1 MKKVIAL
8 FAVLVFCQICVVP
21 VFAMNDGEDEG
32 PTRKGIK
39 LIAIQK
45 PDPED
50 TKTRSLIPDV
60 EACADYEAGLI
71 EVYFN
76 KDLGNATIQL
86 LDAMGVVL
94 ADQRCHSAWEGFAT
108 LPLPADDGAYTL
120 KIFTDFA
127 DYVGNFVLM
136 R

>member
-8 FAVLVFCQICVVP
+8 FAALVLGQMIVCP
-21 VFAMNDGEDEG
+21 LFAKNDDD
-32 PTRKGIK
+32 PIKHDIK
-39 LIAIQK
+39 LIAIQQ

-50 TKTRSLIPDV
+50 TKARSLIPDV
-60 EACADYEAGLI
+60 EAYADYEAGLI

>member
-8 FAVLVFCQICVVP
+8 FAVLAFGQIFAHSL
-21 VFAMNDGEDEG
+21 FAMNDDDKELAI
-32 PTRKGIK
+32 R
-39 LIAIQK
+39 LVAIQK
-45 PDPED
+45 PDPDD
-50 TKTRSLIPDV
+50 TRARSLIPDV
-60 EACADYEAGLI
+60 EAYADYEAGLI